1 MTAGSVVQVVE
12 IDSRRFNFLRER
24 YLSRGIDF
32 VNGAKHYLV
41 MLDGKLA
48 GGIAYQR
55 SQYGDVTDLYLLS
68 DFSIVRAG
76 KISKLIALLATS
88 RELTRHV
95 ERVYGQ
101 RFTHL
106 YTTAFTD
113 KPISMK
119 YRGVFEVSS
128 RKPGMVNYVSEIRP
142 DPLQQLY
149 GIWWRRHA
157 KNPR

>member
-1 MTAGSVVQVVE
+1 M
-12 IDSRRFNFLRER
+12 
-24 YLSRGIDF
+24 
-32 VNGAKHYLV
+32 NGAKHYLV